1 MRNKA
6 IILVTVC
13 VAVAILVIVFFEF
26 FVSKTP
32 VQQASID
39 TTVIDGVSY
48 STKPTP
54 YGIFTI
60 RFFEFLPNGGMSA
73 HSRMCWL
80 LYFNE
85 PAPPRILAEPSGTLQ
100 IAGPPGPFG
109 DVMIDG
115 WLYSQE
121 PTNFRI
127 YLATINYKVL
137 DGNSFRA
144 NTSKCTSPR
153 LSTSHLRFVFSLI
166 LLSYSSCVMMPLS
179 SSSSTRLFFIN
190 P

>member
-1 MRNKA
+1 LLDLLKIEVRNIRNKA

-26 FVSKTP
+26 FGCKTP

-85 PAPPRILAEPSGTLQ
+85 PAPPKILAEPSGTLQ
-100 IAGPPGPFG
+100 IAGPPGPLG

-115 WLYSQE
+115 WLYSQVS
-121 PTNFRI
+121 TNFTEFTLPPSTTKCWTETAFEPI
-127 YLATINYKVL
+127 P
-137 DGNSFRA
+137 A
-144 NTSKCTSPR
+144 NAQVQS
-153 LSTSHLRFVFSLI
+153 
-166 LLSYSSCVMMPLS
+166 
-179 SSSSTRLFFIN
+179 
-190 P
+190 

>member
-54 YGIFTI
+54 YGTFTI

-85 PAPPRILAEPSGTLQ
+85 PAPPKILAEPSGTLQ
-100 IAGPPGPFG
+100 IAGPPGPLG

-121 PTNFRI
+121 PTNFTEFTLPPSTTKCWTETAFEPI
-127 YLATINYKVL
+127 P
-137 DGNSFRA
+137 A
-144 NTSKCTSPR
+144 NAQ
-153 LSTSHLRFVFSLI
+153 VQG
-166 LLSYSSCVMMPLS
+166 
-179 SSSSTRLFFIN
+179 
-190 P
+190 

>member
-1 MRNKA
+1 MR
-6 IILVTVC
+6 C
-13 VAVAILVIVFFEF
+13 SCHFGIVFFEF

-85 PAPPRILAEPSGTLQ
+85 PAPPKILAEPSGTPQ
-100 IAGPPGPFG
+100 IAGPPGPLG
-109 DVMIDG
+109 DVMMDG
-115 WLYSQE
+115 WLYSQVQ
-121 PTNFRI
+121 TNFTEFTLPPSTTKCWTETAFEPI
-127 YLATINYKVL
+127 P
-137 DGNSFRA
+137 A
-144 NTSKCTSPR
+144 NAQ
-153 LSTSHLRFVFSLI
+153 VQG
-166 LLSYSSCVMMPLS
+166 
-179 SSSSTRLFFIN
+179 
-190 P
+190 